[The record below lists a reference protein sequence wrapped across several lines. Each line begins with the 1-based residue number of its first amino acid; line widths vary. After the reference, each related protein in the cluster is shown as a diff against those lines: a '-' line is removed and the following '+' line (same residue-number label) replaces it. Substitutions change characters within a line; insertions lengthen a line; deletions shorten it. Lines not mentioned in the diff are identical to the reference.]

1 MNAVMDA
8 IHNIFAYEFMLRA
21 VVVGMLISVC
31 AALLG
36 VSLVL
41 KRFSMMGDGLSHI
54 GFGTLAIA
62 AALGLSS
69 MAISLPVVI
78 VVAFLMIRL
87 GDSGKLRGDA
97 LIGLIS
103 TGALAMGVM
112 VISLSGS
119 NLNMMDF
126 LFGSVFA
133 LSGKDVRLSLI
144 LAFAV
149 LLIFVLF
156 YNKIFAITF
165 DDGFSRA
172 TGIQAGLYSS
182 VLAVLTA
189 VTIVVGMRFM
199 GALLIS
205 GLVVF
210 PPLAAMRLCRSFRS
224 VTLCSAI
231 IAAVCF
237 FVGMVISVAVPGCP
251 AGACVVCV
259 NLGVFLILSTIRW
272 VKGYLTA
279 P

>member
-1 MNAVMDA
+1 MSAVMDA
-8 IHNIFAYEFMLRA
+8 IRNIFAYDFMLRA
-21 VVVGMLISVC
+21 VIVGILISVC

-36 VSLVL
+36 VGLVL

-54 GFGTLAIA
+54 GFGTLAVA
-62 AALGLSS
+62 TALGISS
-69 MAISLPVVI
+69 MAISLPIVI
-78 VVAFLMIRL
+78 AVAFLMIRL
-87 GDSGKLRGDA
+87 GDSGKMRGDA
-97 LIGLIS
+97 LIGLVS
-103 TGALAMGVM
+103 TGALAVGVM
-112 VISLSGS
+112 IISLSGS
-119 NLNMMDF
+119 NLNLMDF

-133 LSGKDVRLSLI
+133 LNEGDVRLSLV
-144 LAFAV
+144 LAFIV
-149 LLIFVLF
+149 LAIFILF
-156 YNKIFAITF
+156 YNKIFAVTF

-182 VLAVLTA
+182 ILAVLTA
-189 VTIVVGMRFM
+189 ITIVVGMRFM

-210 PPLAAMRLCRSFRS
+210 PPLTAMRLCKSFRS

-231 IAAVCF
+231 TAAVCF

-259 NLGVFLILSTIRW
+259 NVGVFLIFSIIRW
-272 VKGYLTA
+272 VKGHLTA